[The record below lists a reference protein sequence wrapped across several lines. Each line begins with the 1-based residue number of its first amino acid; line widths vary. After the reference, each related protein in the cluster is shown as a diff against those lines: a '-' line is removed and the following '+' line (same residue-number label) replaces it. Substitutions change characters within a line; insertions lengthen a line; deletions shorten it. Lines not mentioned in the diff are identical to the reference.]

1 MRRVLCTACQKLTRK
16 CLVGDNYH
24 VVLPSAT
31 AGEAAVEDI
40 TIRSEQD
47 SNDDE
52 VPYVFL

>member
-24 VVLPSAT
+24 LVLPLAT
-31 AGEAAVEDI
+31 AGVAAVED
-40 TIRSEQD
+40 TTRSEQD

-52 VPYVFL
+52 VPFVFL